1 MIKSHF
7 TQEALLDP
15 PGPGNPYRGS
25 PLLPSLLLQVKVGTP
40 RRQGG
45 DPVSKVE
52 GRQQA
57 GPSVCCE
64 SSSSCSLA
72 SCALLKG
79 EGAAGMIPAP
89 RMRWSD
95 EGDLATRSNPPV
107 SQSLSKPTPGSG
119 HFLGAGDTKVNK
131 PSSVP
136 WATTGREDH
145 TVTFLH
151 ACLFRAPEVLGGAPA
166 RGVSTLWLAVQDAE
180 GAA

>member
-1 MIKSHF
+1 M
-7 TQEALLDP
+7 
-15 PGPGNPYRGS
+15 
-25 PLLPSLLLQVKVGTP
+25 
-40 RRQGG
+40 
-45 DPVSKVE
+45 SKVE

-107 SQSLSKPTPGSG
+107 SQSLSKPTPGEETYTIEQTY
-119 HFLGAGDTKVNK
+119 TKVNK